1 MMFNIQEDNKDIDS
15 IISHLESLVVQ
26 LRRSQKLDDTTIRL
40 IKDLFDNEILQYMT
54 DYYTPGIEVNSKH
67 EEQIMNSIIDMIIT
81 LKKIT

>member
-54 DYYTPGIEVNSKH
+54 RLLYPG
-67 EEQIMNSIIDMIIT
+67 D
-81 LKKIT
+81 